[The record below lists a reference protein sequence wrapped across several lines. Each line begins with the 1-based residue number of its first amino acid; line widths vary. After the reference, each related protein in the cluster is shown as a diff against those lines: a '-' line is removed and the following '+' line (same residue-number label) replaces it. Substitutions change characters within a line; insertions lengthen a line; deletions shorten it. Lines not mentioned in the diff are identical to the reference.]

1 MTVVGKDVSGKEPV
15 VIMDL
20 GAPNT
25 YANFITEVAEDNGIV
40 RVGFAAL
47 CKSGDGQTIAM
58 TVVRLHIKRDVA
70 WEMCRRMRSIEEALA
85 KGEKR

>member
-1 MTVVGKDVSGKEPV
+1 
-15 VIMDL
+15 MDL

-70 WEMCRRMRSIEEALA
+70 WEMCRRMRAIEEALT
-85 KGEKR
+85 KVKK